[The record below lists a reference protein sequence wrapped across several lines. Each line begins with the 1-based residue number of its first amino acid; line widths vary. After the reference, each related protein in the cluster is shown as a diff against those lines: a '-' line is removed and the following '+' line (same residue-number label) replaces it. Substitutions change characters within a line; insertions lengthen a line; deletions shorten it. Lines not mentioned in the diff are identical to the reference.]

1 MEDWKGNKIQVGHTV
16 IVVSTG
22 SMFEGSK
29 PCLMIMTENGIEKVF
44 EGEPIK
50 KSYSFDIS
58 AKYLITHPS
67 NNLTISMNDK
77 PSEVPIN
84 HIDFWVCKQPWQ
96 IVCIEGISD
105 NKDEYYKDYFSV

>member
-1 MEDWKGNKIQVGHTV
+1 MKDWKGNKIQVGHTV
-16 IVVSTG
+16 VVVSTG
-22 SMFEGSK
+22 SMLEGST
-29 PCLMIMTENGIEKVF
+29 PFLLIRNENGYEKI

-50 KSYSFDIS
+50 KSYSFDVS
-58 AKYLITHPS
+58 AKYLITEPS
-67 NNLTISMNDK
+67 NNLTISMNDN

-105 NKDEYYKDYFSV
+105 DKDEYYNEYFSA